1 MRFTTLYL
9 IFIGIAFVYE
19 FKAESG
25 IKKREGQGKV
35 FHSWSYY
42 LMATTYTLLL
52 LGSVAEYFIC
62 KRNINLIITFLGM
75 TMYILGHLL
84 RSRSVKT
91 LQDFWSLHIKIKEG
105 HELVKEGP
113 YRYVRHPNYLA
124 TLLKGFGFALIFN
137 SYYMILYALGIFLPA
152 RLIRIYLEEKELVGK
167 FGKEYLDYKEEVYG
181 LLPLKKH
188 KGQVVTDDL

>member
-1 MRFTTLYL
+1 MRFTVFYL
-9 IFIGIAFVYE
+9 IFIGIALIYE

-52 LGSVAEYFIC
+52 LGSVVEYFIC

-84 RSRSVKT
+84 RNWSIKA
-91 LQDFWSLHIKIKEG
+91 LQNFWSLHIKVKKE
-105 HELVKEGP
+105 HELIKEGP
-113 YRYVRHPNYLA
+113 YKYVRHPNYLA
-124 TLLKGFGFALIFN
+124 GLFKGFGFVLIPN
-137 SYYMILYALGIFLPA
+137 SYYMLLYTIGIFLPV
-152 RLIRIYLEEKELVGK
+152 RLIRIYLEEKELISK
-167 FGKEYLDYKEEVYG
+167 FDKEYLDYKKEIYG
-181 LLPLKKH
+181 LLPLKKY
-188 KGQVVTDDL
+188 KGLVATDDL